1 MLVADLFSSLAEIDL
16 PPPTPALY
24 HSDSDHAAEPSSPE
38 EPAGS
43 MTHVQPKPRRRRDSF
58 SVPRGEIVPE
68 PTKATPTKLPKRK
81 FTEREIEAIPSSPDL
96 DFRFSKVS
104 ERAAA
109 VVRQQMESE
118 VFHSSPPAHEEN
130 EEIVE
135 DHSPIRPVNAT
146 KRSTERQVSGTATL
160 SAAVGRKA
168 LRPSK
173 SQDRT
178 RRPCF

>member
-1 MLVADLFSSLAEIDL
+1 
-16 PPPTPALY
+16 
-24 HSDSDHAAEPSSPE
+24 
-38 EPAGS
+38 

-81 FTEREIEAIPSSPDL
+81 FTEREIESIPSSPDL

-118 VFHSSPPAHEEN
+118 VFHSSPPVHEEEEN
-130 EEIVE
+130 EKVIEE
-135 DHSPIRPVNAT
+135 NSPIRPITAT
-146 KRSTERQVSGTATL
+146 KRSAGRQVSGTATL

-168 LRPSK
+168 LGPSK

-178 RRPCF
+178 